1 MIWTSQVARDI
12 DQLTTTLYAVPALDL
27 MEEAGLAV
35 ARLAMEIWKPGL
47 SILVAAGAGNNG
59 GDALVA
65 ARYLAEAGFAPVVFD
80 VMAEGAQESP
90 DRKTQR
96 LRYEQLGQVCRP
108 YRNAQDFSQFSQSTL
123 ILDGLLGLGPKQP
136 LRPGLVRQC
145 LEDLA
150 KLKAEHV
157 LAIDLPSGL
166 LADSWQPDE
175 VYLPA
180 TDTITFGAPKLL
192 HILEPSRASCGQLR
206 VVPLRFHP
214 EAITKSLQ
222 KQDFQLDHDR
232 HVLPESSPWHDLPAN
247 AHKFTRGH
255 ILVIGGSAGKLGAPL
270 LAAEAAMRAGA
281 GWVSVALLDD
291 HHRPALPRFLTY
303 EDFGADPQR
312 LMPFLHERRVK
323 ALVIGPGTMQNPLTP
338 ELLRA
343 LQDAQKS
350 SGLFLVFDAGALKNW
365 SALAQGLIF
374 DPERTLLTPHP
385 GEWRSIAAAH
395 SDLKN
400 LETLTSAWNFCET
413 FGVSVFYKS
422 ATPFTV
428 SAHKGRRFLVNSDGS
443 RALGKAGSGDV
454 LAGVAAAY
462 GCAGHKAG
470 VVGNEAQRAVAKAAQ
485 KAVLQWG
492 TDGLG
497 PEDLIQ
503 NLGQDLRSE

>member
-1 MIWTSQVARDI
+1 VIWASQAARDI
-12 DQLTTTLYAVPALDL
+12 DQLTTTLYATPALDL
-27 MEEAGLAV
+27 MEEAGFAV

-90 DRKTQR
+90 DRRTQR
-96 LRYEQLGQVCRP
+96 LRYEQLGYRCLP
-108 YRNAQDFSQFSQSTL
+108 YRNAQDFSSFSRSTL
-123 ILDGLLGLGPKQP
+123 IVDGLLGLGPKQP

-145 LEDLA
+145 LADLA
-150 KLKAEHV
+150 RLQAERV

-166 LADSWQPDE
+166 LADAWQPDE

-180 TDTITFGAPKLL
+180 THTITFGAPKPL
-192 HILEPSRASCGQLR
+192 HVLEPSRSSCGRLR
-206 VVPLRFHP
+206 VVPLPFHP
-214 EAITKSLQ
+214 EAIAQSLQ
-222 KQDFQLDHDR
+222 KQGFEMEHDR
-232 HVLPESSPWHDLPAN
+232 HVLPETSPWHDLPAD

-255 ILVIGGSAGKLGAPL
+255 ILVVGGSPGKLGAPL
-270 LAAEAAMRAGA
+270 LTAEAAMRAGA
-281 GWVSVALLDD
+281 GWVSVALLSE
-291 HHRPALPRFLTY
+291 HNRPALPRFLTY

-312 LMPFLHERRVK
+312 LVPFLQERRVK

-338 ELLRA
+338 ELLSA
-343 LQDAQKS
+343 LQKAQQN

-365 SALAQGLIF
+365 SALAQGLCF

-385 GEWRSIAAAH
+385 GEWRALDAAH

-400 LETLTSAWNFCET
+400 LETLTSAWNFCTT

-422 ATPFTV
+422 ATPFTI
-428 SAHKGRRFLVNSDGS
+428 SAHKGRRLLFNDDGS

-454 LAGVAAAY
+454 LAGVAAAF
-462 GCAGHKAG
+462 GCAGRKAELA
-470 VVGNEAQRAVAKAAQ
+470 GNEAQRAVAKAAQ

-492 TDGLG
+492 IDGIG

-503 NLGQDLRSE
+503 NLGQVFKE